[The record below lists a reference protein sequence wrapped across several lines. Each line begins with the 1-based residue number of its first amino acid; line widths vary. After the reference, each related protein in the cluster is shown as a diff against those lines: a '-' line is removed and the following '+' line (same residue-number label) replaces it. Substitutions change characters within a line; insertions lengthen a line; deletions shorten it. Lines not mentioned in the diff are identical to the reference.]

1 MFARLPMKFRDPY
14 QKLLSM
20 QVVLSDSHVWLKGL
34 NDFVPELRTFLRDL
48 DEILQEGSAH
58 SDL

>member
-1 MFARLPMKFRDPY
+1 MKFRDPN
-14 QKLLSM
+14 QKLLSK
-20 QVVLSDSHVWLKGL
+20 QVVLNDSHTWLKGL

-48 DEILQEGSAH
+48 DEILHKESAH

>member
-1 MFARLPMKFRDPY
+1 MKFRDPY
-14 QKLLSM
+14 QKLLSK
-20 QVVLSDSHVWLKGL
+20 QVVLSDSHAWLKGL

>member
-1 MFARLPMKFRDPY
+1 MKFRDPY

-34 NDFVPELRTFLRDL
+34 NDFVPELRTFLGDL
-48 DEILQEGSAH
+48 DEILHEGSAH